1 MGLMP
6 LALIQPE
13 IISSMPA
20 PCGLFYA
27 RSMPKQY
34 DPTEGMSPL
43 ELLLAGVGQGMNNT
57 YSGVKQAFGA
67 LSKDDIKALREL
79 DSPLLNRGMGQV
91 GSVLGQA
98 TAMAPAAFIPGANT
112 VAGAG
117 LVGAG
122 LGLLQPSETTGETL
136 QNAATLGLLG
146 PANIVGGRAVGGLL
160 SSPQAM
166 RGAYQT
172 LGR

>member
-1 MGLMP
+1 
-6 LALIQPE
+6 
-13 IISSMPA
+13 
-20 PCGLFYA
+20 
-27 RSMPKQY
+27 MPKQY

-43 ELLLAGVGQGMNNT
+43 ELLLAGIGQGMDNT

-67 LSKDDIKALREL
+67 MSKDDIKALRQL
-79 DSPLLNRGMGQV
+79 DSALLSRGPGQV
-91 GSVLGQA
+91 GAVLGQA
-98 TAMAPAAFIPGANT
+98 ASMAPAAFIPGANT

-117 LVGAG
+117 LLGAG
-122 LGLLQPSETTGETL
+122 LGLLQPSESTGETL

-146 PANIVGGRAVGGLL
+146 PVNILGGRAVGGLL
-160 SSPQAM
+160 STQPM